1 MKCSL
6 DYVKIVWSLRV
17 RKTQL
22 KPKKIPSKN
31 IKVILSLVSLTQND
45 LILTFFCL
53 FFYESANYRRPMEK
67 LSQKGKTKNKR
78 QKCDGVL
85 KERKSHLV
93 VFGEQHIFQ
102 MYLPSLNLV
111 LSYKGVA

>member
-1 MKCSL
+1 MNPRTTDAL
-6 DYVKIVWSLRV
+6 WI
-17 RKTQL
+17 T
-22 KPKKIPSKN
+22 
-31 IKVILSLVSLTQND
+31 
-45 LILTFFCL
+45 
-53 FFYESANYRRPMEK
+53 EK
-67 LSQKGKTKNKR
+67 LSQKAGKTQNNR

-93 VFGEQHIFQ
+93 AFGEQQIFQ